1 MWLQAWWLRAIKR
14 LCLTT
19 LPALLSGAGINL
31 YAPIELTLQVQDVDA
46 PKPSEAVVYVTRAT
60 QTIPYFYN
68 RAPTAVADSFSTPI
82 ETTLTMN
89 LVANDTDP
97 DGQALTPEIVTQP
110 TYGTVAVSSP
120 TAVVY
125 TPSGKPG
132 ADKDSFTYRV
142 KDTSGRVLVCGFS
155 QHQLQ
160 QLQLSANHQ
169 RHAGDL
175 RA

>member
-1 MWLQAWWLRAIKR
+1 M
-14 LCLTT
+14 
-19 LPALLSGAGINL
+19 
-31 YAPIELTLQVQDVDA
+31 
-46 PKPSEAVVYVTRAT
+46 YVTRAT

-97 DGQALTPEIVTQP
+97 GWPSLNAGDCNAANLWHGCREQPHCGGVYPKRQAGVRIQTALPIV
-110 TYGTVAVSSP
+110 
-120 TAVVY
+120 
-125 TPSGKPG
+125 
-132 ADKDSFTYRV
+132 F
-142 KDTSGRVLVCGFS
+142 KDTLGGVLVCGFS

-169 RHAGDL
+169 AAHRRLVCLKTAPMFSKRKAKTPTQCQPDL
-175 RA
+175 RHSESPPLGAV